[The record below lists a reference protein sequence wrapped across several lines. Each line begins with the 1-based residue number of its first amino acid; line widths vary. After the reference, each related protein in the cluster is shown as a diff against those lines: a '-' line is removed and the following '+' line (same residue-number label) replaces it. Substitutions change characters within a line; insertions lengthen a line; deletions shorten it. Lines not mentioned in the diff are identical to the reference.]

1 MDNYEHIWDT
11 IESLLDK
18 AQETAEYWNVVLVGD
33 YNRAFITD
41 GVSGLL
47 DDYLEGTYSELDID
61 RDADYSD
68 QYEQMKAEIKK
79 GCRFGDYQEIIHL
92 ATRIDKFKAE
102 LTSLRGEITPGK
114 LVERKEYDDLYR
126 VWINGRRSDLS
137 REIKAEVDELDYLD
151 GYLDELADLE
161 YTSKEE
167 ND

>member
-68 QYEQMKAEIKK
+68 QYEQMKDEVIA
-79 GCRFGDYQEIIHL
+79 GTRFGDYQEIVHL
-92 ATRIDKFKAE
+92 ATRINKFKTE
-102 LTSLRGEITPGK
+102 LISLRSEITPDR
-114 LVERKEYDDLYR
+114 LAEQKEYDDLYR

-137 REIKAEVDELDYLD
+137 RDIKAEVDELDYLD
-151 GYLDELADLE
+151 GYLWELKELAE
-161 YTSKEE
+161 K
-167 ND
+167 